1 MVFRAKTARAGEKAN
16 SVMAENTMRKK
27 QPTTALSR
35 TKGDALA
42 ASPSRLIRDI
52 RELIEAARQQT
63 AQAVNSSLVMMYWHI
78 GQRIRK
84 DVLQNERAEYGKQI
98 VSTCTSTVSQS

>member
-1 MVFRAKTARAGEKAN
+1 MVFRAKTPRAGDEAN

-35 TKGDALA
+35 TTGDALA

-52 RELIEAARQQT
+52 RELIEAARRQT

-78 GQRIRK
+78 G
-84 DVLQNERAEYGKQI
+84 
-98 VSTCTSTVSQS
+98 